1 MSVSRRR
8 GRGVAALLTAA
19 VLSGL
24 LAACAGPG
32 GPATPGTTDPS
43 GTPEKPDKIIVRS
56 WGPPFSS
63 GIEDSAVK
71 SFTAETGIA
80 VEFDLTDYGEVQAK
94 VRQAVQAGQ
103 RPPVDVVY
111 TIGIFAERARLEKLT
126 HPLDP
131 KIVTNFD
138 DLTAAGKPQNG
149 GSDYV
154 NVYSYTFPVIYDQA
168 ARELPEDFSWLDIAN
183 PEFERS
189 FVMASTYEVLLF
201 PVAKALG
208 LDVEKDDLEPVW
220 EVLESFKPAACG
232 AGMDVEFIQLLQSKE
247 CDSGAFIVGNAFAL
261 KDAGVDVAWM
271 VPAEGVTYASDSMYV
286 PTGLPDNVAY
296 WAQVFINHVIDADN
310 LTAWTNS
317 TGVIPTNSKSTPRE
331 DMIGDPAFPFTD
343 AEIAEYGI
351 TIPIDTAA
359 RLTDEWQ
366 ERYEASIRR

>member
-1 MSVSRRR
+1 M
-8 GRGVAALLTAA
+8 AALLAAA

-32 GPATPGTTDPS
+32 GPASPGAGDST
-43 GTPEKPDKIIVRS
+43 GAPEKPDKIIVRS

-63 GIEDSAVK
+63 GLEESAAK
-71 SFTAETGIA
+71 TFTAETGIA

-126 HPLDP
+126 HPLDTQV
-131 KIVTNFD
+131 VTNFD
-138 DLTAAGKPQNG
+138 ELTAAGKPQAG

-154 NVYSYTFPVIYDQA
+154 NVYSYTFPVIYDRA
-168 ARELPEDFSWLDIAN
+168 AREVPEDFSWLDIAN

-208 LDVEKDDLEPVW
+208 LDVETDDLEPVW

-271 VPAEGVTYASDSMYV
+271 VPEEGVTYASDSMYV

-310 LTAWTNS
+310 LTAWTTS

-343 AEIAEYGI
+343 AEIAEHGI